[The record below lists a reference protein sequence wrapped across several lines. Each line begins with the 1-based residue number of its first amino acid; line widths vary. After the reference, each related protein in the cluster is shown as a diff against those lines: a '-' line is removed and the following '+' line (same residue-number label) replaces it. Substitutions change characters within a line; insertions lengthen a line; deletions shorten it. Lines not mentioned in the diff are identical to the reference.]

1 MTTPEDLRANAEYV
15 RMADQFVEVPGGS
28 NNNNFATV
36 TLIVETAE
44 AVVCRRARARARAV
58 RFARLPRRRVS
69 PRCATVSPP
78 L

>member
-28 NNNNFATV
+28 NNNNFANV
-36 TLIVETAE
+36 KLIVETAE
-44 AVVCRRARARARAV
+44 AVVSRRARAV
-58 RFARLPRRRVS
+58 RFARLPRRRVP